1 MKTTKELARELGL
14 LRKRYMPKVQNGK
27 EALMKKPKL
36 CTGQV
41 FTYLVVLD
49 FESTC
54 WQDGKFRTQEIIE
67 FPAVLCNTRTG
78 QIESEFHHYVQPQE
92 QPVLSD
98 FCKQLTGITQEQ
110 VEQGIPLFLC
120 LRKFCHWLNKIKQE
134 KNIVFSE
141 GEEGSRAT
149 FVTWSDWDLGVCLL
163 YEARRKQ
170 LSRPPE
176 MNSWIDL
183 RATYRKFYGRKP
195 HGLNGALQ
203 AVGIE
208 FEGREH
214 SGVDDARN
222 TARLAW
228 RMMRDGCIMNVT
240 KNIGMAASGQDDQQ
254 TVEGDG
260 TIKRGHRSHISP
272 TITVSTG
279 QSSKRPSS
287 VPFKQSGKLLQTKLQ
302 IVNQRSDGKEKTF
315 VVPVSLNTRQSS
327 VGLSVRD
334 TNIRR
339 DFKQEDK
346 KCVRDLKSGRTTCS
360 VSSQGKKLES
370 DHCMD
375 TKVSSVVTPCIN
387 RSKTAL
393 RNSCSRTQNHC
404 PTVHG
409 SFKPPNQSAVTP
421 GQTGLSSASTSEV
434 VLRSVFKTPNQR
446 MNHSGESLSR
456 GVMAPYQ
463 NTSNTVFKTP
473 SPGQGRLSLPGSNCS
488 SSMKA
493 TPPMCKCGRRS
504 KRRLVQ
510 SPGPNIGRFF
520 FTCGVRTSQYD
531 ARRGC
536 EFFQWESS
544 SAGGGNSRHVSK
556 TGSSC
561 GVSRPFTPVTPVGVR
576 PQSQRGIRS
585 AVPKF
590 IR

>member
-1 MKTTKELARELGL
+1 MCTKMKTTKELARELGL
-14 LRKRYMPKVQNGK
+14 LRKRYMPRVQNGK
-27 EALMKKPKL
+27 EDQMKKPKL
-36 CTGQV
+36 CIGQV
-41 FTYLVVLD
+41 FSYLVVLD

-98 FCKQLTGITQEQ
+98 FCKRLTGITQEQ

-120 LRKFCHWLNKIKQE
+120 LRKFSHWLNQIKQE

-141 GEEGSRAT
+141 EEEGARAT

-170 LSRPPE
+170 LPRPPE

-203 AVGIE
+203 SVGIE

-240 KNIGMAASGQDDQQ
+240 KNIGTAASGQDDPH
-254 TVEGDG
+254 TVNSDEAHKG
-260 TIKRGHRSHISP
+260 RHRTHISP
-272 TITVSTG
+272 STTVPE
-279 QSSKRPSS
+279 PSNS
-287 VPFKQSGKLLQTKLQ
+287 VPHSGKLLQTKLQ
-302 IVNQRSDGKEKTF
+302 LVNQSPDGRENAF
-315 VVPVSLNTRQSS
+315 VVPGGLNTHRSS

-334 TNIRR
+334 TNTGC
-339 DFKQEDK
+339 DK
-346 KCVRDLKSGRTTCS
+346 RGDMKCVQAVKSGWTKCT
-360 VSSQGKKLES
+360 VAGGQGRQPEPGHRVGS
-370 DHCMD
+370 G
-375 TKVSSVVTPCIN
+375 TKVSSVVTTGSSC
-387 RSKTAL
+387 SKTSL
-393 RNSCSRTQNHC
+393 RTPNHC
-404 PTVHG
+404 PVHG
-409 SFKPPNQSAVTP
+409 SFKPPNQSVVTP
-421 GQTGLSSASTSEV
+421 GQRSASTSDSV
-434 VLRSVFKTPNQR
+434 SRSVFKTPNQR
-446 MNHSGESLSR
+446 IHRSAESLTL
-456 GVMAPYQ
+456 GVKTPNE
-463 NTSNTVFKTP
+463 NTFKTP
-473 SPGQGRLSLPGSNCS
+473 SPLQNRLTVPGCNF

-510 SPGPNIGRFF
+510 SPGLNIGRFF

-531 ARRGC
+531 VKRGC
-536 EFFQWESS
+536 EFFKWESS

-556 TGSSC
+556 TGSGS
-561 GVSRPFTPVTPVGVR
+561 GVSKPFTPVTPVGVR
-576 PQSQRGIRS
+576 TQTKQGVRA
-585 AVPKF
+585 AVPKY

>member
-14 LRKRYMPKVQNGK
+14 LRKRYMPRVQNGK
-27 EALMKKPKL
+27 QDQTKKPKL
-36 CTGQV
+36 CIGQV
-41 FTYLVVLD
+41 FSYLVVLD

-78 QIESEFHHYVQPQE
+78 QIESEFHHYVQPHE

-98 FCKQLTGITQEQ
+98 FCKQLTGITQM
-110 VEQGIPLFLC
+110 
-120 LRKFCHWLNKIKQE
+120 LRRILGSLLLDVIEGPVAFNIHFCY
-134 KNIVFSE
+134 
-141 GEEGSRAT
+141 
-149 FVTWSDWDLGVCLL
+149 WDLGVCLL

-170 LSRPPE
+170 LPRPPE

-240 KNIGMAASGQDDQQ
+240 KNIGMAASGQDDPH
-254 TVEGDG
+254 TVGGDRSHNGRHG
-260 TIKRGHRSHISP
+260 THISP
-272 TITVSTG
+272 SITVSTD
-279 QSSKRPSS
+279 QSSEPLNS
-287 VPFKQSGKLLQTKLQ
+287 VRLKHSGKLLQTKLQ
-302 IVNQRSDGKEKTF
+302 LVNQSPDGRENVF
-315 VVPVSLNTRQSS
+315 VVPQGLNTCRSS

-334 TNIRR
+334 TNIGC
-339 DFKQEDK
+339 DNKQGDK
-346 KCVRDLKSGRTTCS
+346 KCVQDVKNGWPTC
-360 VSSQGKKLES
+360 QGKKPES
-370 DHCMD
+370 GRCVDIG
-375 TKVSSVVTPCIN
+375 TKMSSVVTAGSSC
-387 RSKTAL
+387 SKTSL
-393 RNSCSRTQNHC
+393 RNSCVELQI
-404 PTVHG
+404 TVLFVEAL
-409 SFKPPNQSAVTP
+409 SPQIKVLSP
-421 GQTGLSSASTSEV
+421 GQSGRRSVSTSDV
-434 VLRSVFKTPNQR
+434 VSRNVFKTPNQR
-446 MNHSGESLSR
+446 MNRSGESLSR
-456 GVMAPYQ
+456 GVTTPNE
-463 NTSNTVFKTP
+463 NTFKTP
-473 SPGQGRLSLPGSNCS
+473 SPLQNRLSVPGSNC

-531 ARRGC
+531 VKRGC
-536 EFFQWESS
+536 EFFKWESL

-556 TGSSC
+556 TGSGS
-561 GVSRPFTPVTPVGVR
+561 GVSKPFTPVTPVGVM
-576 PQSQRGIRS
+576 PKSQQGVRS
-585 AVPKF
+585 AVPKY